1 MTAKVGIFAAL
12 TLAQPALAMQ
22 PCPEGTEQSSYL
34 MWLPAMVFMFGWS
47 VWFKRYIRPKSK
59 AATKAFVTL
68 VSLLV
73 ASGASLAS
81 TALALAFI
89 PCS

>member
-1 MTAKVGIFAAL
+1 MTAKAGIFAAL

-22 PCPEGTEQSSYL
+22 PCPEGTGQSAYL
-34 MWLPAMVFMFGWS
+34 IWLPAIVFMLGWS
-47 VWFKRYIRPKSK
+47 VWFRRYIRTKSE
-59 AATKAFVTL
+59 AMTKAFLTL

-73 ASGASLAS
+73 ASVASLAV